1 MSNPPELSRLMYVED
16 EPDIRV
22 VANIALTQVAGFTVA
37 TPNNGAEALK
47 LISSFMP
54 QLILLDVMMPGMDGP
69 QLLERIREL
78 SDFVETPI
86 VFITAKAQS
95 EEIQKLK
102 SMGAVAVITK
112 PFNPMTL
119 GEEIRTI
126 WRNYY
131 ESKR

>member
-22 VANIALTQVAGFTVA
+22 VANIALTQVAGFSVEIS
-37 TPNNGAEALK
+37 PNGTEALK
-47 LISSFMP
+47 VITSFMP

-69 QLLERIREL
+69 QLLKKVREL
-78 SDFVETPI
+78 PEFIETPI
-86 VFITAKAQS
+86 VFITAKAQI

-102 SMGAVAVITK
+102 SMGAAAVITK

>member
-1 MSNPPELSRLMYVED
+1 
-16 EPDIRV
+16 
-22 VANIALTQVAGFTVA
+22 
-37 TPNNGAEALK
+37 
-47 LISSFMP
+47 
-54 QLILLDVMMPGMDGP
+54 MPGMDGP

-86 VFITAKAQS
+86 VFITAKAQV